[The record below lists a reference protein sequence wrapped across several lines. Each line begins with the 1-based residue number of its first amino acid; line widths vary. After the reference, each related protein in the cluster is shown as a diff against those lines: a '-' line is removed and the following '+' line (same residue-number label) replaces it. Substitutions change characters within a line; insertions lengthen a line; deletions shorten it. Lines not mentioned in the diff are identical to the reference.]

1 MKPHVSEEQLIQW
14 LFDLADPAEAKTIA
28 DHVAQCDA
36 CTVLKTQVAQK
47 FAQLDMLQGDPVVGD
62 ALIQKTQASCGS
74 VPVRRVNLWWMSLAA
89 CLVFAGV
96 ISVMTIN
103 GPQEAARPMRDVAK
117 NSPSTTNS
125 PAPAP
130 KMEATGMFA
139 MDVAAPAP
147 MARLRPDSDPRS
159 DPFEKA
165 PFAPASAIELVTLP
179 TRDDVQITIYNEQDL
194 TLVREQRKLTLK
206 RGWNWLQFMWAN
218 TKIDPTSLDLEPKEN
233 QGKVTVEQLVY
244 PAGLRDI
251 GRWLI
256 RSEVDGQV
264 PFELTYFTSG
274 LTWRAVYMGTLSRD
288 ETSLDLKSYVRVDN
302 GSGEDYVNTQVRLV
316 LGDVQMLEPIA
327 ALAERPCAFGRPDP
341 SVVELGLEETEKL
354 YWGVKKSPVVM
365 FDTPAQFG
373 YGDKLASPKEVAKK
387 TLSEYILYTIEGHE
401 DLADQWGKRL
411 MSFEA
416 NDVPV
421 ESLYKYDE
429 SRWGKDAIR
438 FVSFANDADHEL
450 GKTPMPQGSIK
461 IFGQGDQDGLTF
473 VGDSEFK
480 YIPVSQEVTLN
491 MGPARYVKVEPTLM
505 SVETTDHAFDPN
517 GNLTGW
523 NKTRQWE
530 IKVTN
535 TRSVPIKIEI
545 TRGLDTEEWTM
556 DQHSDAMAYEK
567 YDTRNAKFTLT
578 LAPKEQR
585 SETYTVTTYHGINQ
599 Q

>member
-147 MARLRPDSDPRS
+147 IARDRPDSDPER

-206 RGWNWLQFMWAN
+206 RGWNWLQFM
-218 TKIDPTSLDLEPKEN
+218 
-233 QGKVTVEQLVY
+233 
-244 PAGLRDI
+244 
-251 GRWLI
+251 
-256 RSEVDGQV
+256 
-264 PFELTYFTSG
+264 
-274 LTWRAVYMGTLSRD
+274 
-288 ETSLDLKSYVRVDN
+288 
-302 GSGEDYVNTQVRLV
+302 
-316 LGDVQMLEPIA
+316 
-327 ALAERPCAFGRPDP
+327 
-341 SVVELGLEETEKL
+341 
-354 YWGVKKSPVVM
+354 
-365 FDTPAQFG
+365 
-373 YGDKLASPKEVAKK
+373 
-387 TLSEYILYTIEGHE
+387 
-401 DLADQWGKRL
+401 
-411 MSFEA
+411 
-416 NDVPV
+416 
-421 ESLYKYDE
+421 
-429 SRWGKDAIR
+429 
-438 FVSFANDADHEL
+438 
-450 GKTPMPQGSIK
+450 
-461 IFGQGDQDGLTF
+461 
-473 VGDSEFK
+473 
-480 YIPVSQEVTLN
+480 
-491 MGPARYVKVEPTLM
+491 
-505 SVETTDHAFDPN
+505 
-517 GNLTGW
+517 
-523 NKTRQWE
+523 
-530 IKVTN
+530 
-535 TRSVPIKIEI
+535 
-545 TRGLDTEEWTM
+545 
-556 DQHSDAMAYEK
+556 
-567 YDTRNAKFTLT
+567 
-578 LAPKEQR
+578 
-585 SETYTVTTYHGINQ
+585 
-599 Q
+599 